1 MADNVHKRSHRL
13 SDGSKKTSN
22 PVHRTT
28 TETIRL
34 GEIDRHY
41 QPVVTPNS
49 VQAVSGNQCNRK
61 KTSSFQI
68 TSVTVGCRMS
78 NDAGEDSNDDLDES
92 HTEDNSMEHSRIT
105 DLDIETPS
113 YSEETFSKEDVFFNT
128 STAALSTAPVIP
140 TSSQYGLAIVPS
152 EGGNINNSVN
162 DSNINTLDITS
173 VTDKQDADLRDV
185 HSHGRNERFKVVKIE
200 STEPFKRGRWTCM
213 DYLDHTSVNQPTVIG
228 TSKVSDPNEVC
239 ISYGVTDSG
248 IVIPEVAKQSIVTE
262 DKGISI
268 DANGPV
274 SSHSDV
280 AHPSI
285 AVSNNSTQSISS
297 ATYTVNNSIS
307 PNVQHNATSTQVQA
321 QTANQSQSQTQTQS
335 QTQPQPQPQPQ
346 TQTQS
351 PNQGQSQTQTQNQAQ
366 TQTQSQTK
374 VQQPSTQYFQSQ
386 TQSIATQSQQKQPQ
400 QQQQPSQTSQSSQS
414 STLPSNLQ
422 VTHPNN
428 LGQPQS
434 MPQGSIPII
443 TQTSNSAVTSQ
454 PSISHSKE
462 ETYVTVSTQSQSL
475 PVQNVCQSTV
485 QQASATSQTPNIHV
499 TQHQSEPTSCQ
510 QSLSTQISDPLTAV
524 QGKISTMQNVHKVS
538 QSAGSPQQTS
548 STIHSSGAAVQ
559 SQVMASTTQQM
570 QPQTSNGNA
579 SVQITQVTAGCQ
591 NVVGGLQQGNIAFHQ
606 TDPEQESISGI
617 VPNVTVQSADTTL
630 LESLAEVT
638 QSSDEHRTL
647 EDNESVSGTSAVA
660 IDNKIEQAMDLVK
673 SHLMF
678 AVREEVEVLKEKI
691 AELMDRINQLEA
703 ENSILKA
710 HATSDTLAQL
720 SQSAAKLSQNN
731 SGSGQ

>member
-1 MADNVHKRSHRL
+1 MADNVHRKSHKL
-13 SDGSKKTSN
+13 SDGSRKISN

-34 GEIDRHY
+34 GEPDKLH
-41 QPVVTPNS
+41 QPVSLTTPSNVTS
-49 VQAVSGNQCNRK
+49 SNQCRK

-92 HTEDNSMEHSRIT
+92 HTEDNSVEHSRIT
-105 DLDIETPS
+105 DIDIETPS
-113 YSEETFSKEDVFFNT
+113 YSEDTFSKEDVFFNT
-128 STAALSTAPVIP
+128 SNAALSTAPVIP

-152 EGGNINNSVN
+152 EGNNVNNSVN

-173 VTDKQDADLRDV
+173 VTDNNIINLLSSNAKQDSDLREV

-213 DYLDHTSVNQPTVIG
+213 DYLDHTSVNQPTAIG

-248 IVIPEVAKQSIVTE
+248 IVVPDASKQSVVSD
-262 DKGISI
+262 DKGISL
-268 DANGPV
+268 DANGSVTSHPDV
-274 SSHSDV
+274 HSSIGVPNNPTVTSANYV
-280 AHPSI
+280 VNSSI
-285 AVSNNSTQSISS
+285 P
-297 ATYTVNNSIS
+297 
-307 PNVQHNATSTQVQA
+307 PNVQHNPTQVQ
-321 QTANQSQSQTQTQS
+321 TQ
-335 QTQPQPQPQPQ
+335 
-346 TQTQS
+346 
-351 PNQGQSQTQTQNQAQ
+351 A
-366 TQTQSQTK
+366 K
-374 VQQPSTQYFQSQ
+374 VQPPSQIPQYFQSSAPQ
-386 TQSIATQSQQKQPQ
+386 LASQ
-400 QQQQPSQTSQSSQS
+400 QQQGGQG

-422 VTHPNN
+422 PTHPNS

-443 TQTSNSAVTSQ
+443 TQTNSNSVPTQQSMT
-454 PSISHSKE
+454 HSKE
-462 ETYVTVSTQSQSL
+462 DPYLGVSTQNQSL
-475 PVQNVCQSTV
+475 PSQTVCPPSV
-485 QQASATSQTPNIHV
+485 QQTSVPTSQAPNILV
-499 TQHQSEPTSCQ
+499 TQHPSQ
-510 QSLSTQISDPLTAV
+510 QQQQPQHPPQQQQQLPPQQQQQQPSQQQQTHPPQQQQQQTQQPLQTQKPMTQISEPLTAV
-524 QGKISTMQNVHKVS
+524 QGMQGIQNIHKVPQTATQ
-538 QSAGSPQQTS
+538 QSS
-548 STIHSSGAAVQ
+548 STIHAPGPPVQ
-559 SQVMASTTQQM
+559 SQVMPPTQM
-570 QPQTSNGNA
+570 QAQSSGSN
-579 SVQITQVTAGCQ
+579 TQVQMAQVPTACQ
-591 NVVGGLQQGNIAFHQ
+591 NVVGGMQQGTIAFHQ
-606 TDPEQESISGI
+606 PDPEQDSISGI
-617 VPNVTVQSADTTL
+617 VTAATTQSADATL

-638 QSSDEHRTL
+638 QGSDEHHTL
-647 EDNESVSGTSAVA
+647 EDNESMSGTSAVA

-710 HATSDTLAQL
+710 HATPETLAQL
-720 SQSAAKLSQNN
+720 SQATAKLPQNN

>member
-1 MADNVHKRSHRL
+1 MADSVHRKSHRL
-13 SDGSKKTSN
+13 SDGNKKLSN

-34 GEIDRHY
+34 GELDRLH
-41 QPVVTPNS
+41 QASAVAPGS
-49 VQAVSGNQCNRK
+49 VQAASGNQCSRK

-92 HTEDNSMEHSRIT
+92 HTEDNSVEHSRIT

-113 YSEETFSKEDVFFNT
+113 YSEDTFSKEDVFFNT
-128 STAALSTAPVIP
+128 SSAALSTAPVIP

-152 EGGNINNSVN
+152 EGGNVSNSVN

-173 VTDKQDADLRDV
+173 VSDKQDADLRDV

-213 DYLDHTSVNQPTVIG
+213 DYLDHTSVNQPTAIG
-228 TSKVSDPNEVC
+228 TPKVSDPNEVC

-248 IVIPEVAKQSIVTE
+248 IVIPESAKQQSVVTD

-274 SSHSDV
+274 SSHPDAVHS
-280 AHPSI
+280 SI
-285 AVSNNSTQSISS
+285 TVSSNPAQSVSS
-297 ATYTVNNSIS
+297 ANYTVNNSIP
-307 PNVQHNATSTQVQA
+307 PNVQHNPTQVQTQAKVQPSA
-321 QTANQSQSQTQTQS
+321 QQI
-335 QTQPQPQPQPQ
+335 PQYFQPQ
-346 TQTQS
+346 TQ
-351 PNQGQSQTQTQNQAQ
+351 
-366 TQTQSQTK
+366 
-374 VQQPSTQYFQSQ
+374 
-386 TQSIATQSQQKQPQ
+386 SIVTQPQ
-400 QQQQPSQTSQSSQS
+400 QQQQQQQQPPQQQQPQQPQQQQPPPPQPQPPQGGQG

-422 VTHPNN
+422 ATHPNN

-443 TQTSNSAVTSQ
+443 TQTSNSAVTAQ
-454 PSISHSKE
+454 QSIPHSKE
-462 ETYVTVSTQSQSL
+462 ETYVT
-475 PVQNVCQSTV
+475 
-485 QQASATSQTPNIHV
+485 APNILV
-499 TQHQSEPTSCQ
+499 TQHQPESATCQ
-510 QSLSTQISDPLTAV
+510 QPLPTQISEPLTAI
-524 QGKISTMQNVHKVS
+524 QGIQGIQNIHKVP
-538 QSAGSPQQTS
+538 QTAGAP
-548 STIHSSGAAVQ
+548 VQ
-559 SQVMASTTQQM
+559 SQVIAPATQQLPPP
-570 QPQTSNGNA
+570 PQTSNGNA
-579 SVQITQVTAGCQ
+579 TVQIAQVTAGCP
-591 NVVGGLQQGNIAFHQ
+591 NVVGGLQQGSIAFHQ
-606 TDPEQESISGI
+606 SDPEQESIPGI
-617 VPNVTVQSADTTL
+617 VPNATTVQSADETL

-638 QSSDEHRTL
+638 QGSDENRAL
-647 EDNESVSGTSAVA
+647 EDNESMSGTSAVA

-710 HATSDTLAQL
+710 HATPETLAQL
-720 SQSAAKLSQNN
+720 SQSTAKLSQNN